1 MWGAAVTVPLH
12 RRDPS
17 RWVDRRSQYIVQEYG
32 VRERLAR
39 AMSWS
44 ELGYSS
50 PGIAKQLEVTEGT
63 VRGYLDEIEERYGRE
78 AVYPKPADERGE
90 LVPVEDQPV
99 RRPADEPEAGR
110 QVVVEGEASGPHTI
124 ERYFRT
130 WRRDGR
136 IQRDGKVAIQPA
148 EYDEQRSNALG
159 ALEWED
165 HHARWDDEYEFAS
178 ARDTV
183 GAWTF
188 DADGETLAAVRD
200 LLHLPELGEL
210 PVVAS
215 VRRRVCPQMT
225 RLSSCEACGAA
236 GVHSECELSVYPS
249 LSGSAVKIVER
260 SDVVTHLCV
269 QCRTLY
275 GAVPTAP
282 VDDGDDELSISE
294 AMR

>member
-1 MWGAAVTVPLH
+1 MDDHDREVVERARYLDRTTDL
-12 RRDPS
+12 
-17 RWVDRRSQYIVQEYG
+17 DRRKCV
-32 VRERLAR
+32 VLAH
-39 AMSWS
+39 S
-44 ELGYSS
+44 ELGYSEA
-50 PGIAKQLEVTEGT
+50 GIAKAVDSTPGT
-63 VRGYLDEIEERYGRE
+63 VSNYLDEIEERYGRE
-78 AVYPKPADERGE
+78 AVFAKPADERGE
-90 LVPVEDQPV
+90 LVPVEDQPL

-110 QVVVEGEASGPHTI
+110 QVVVEGEATGPHAI

-148 EYDEQRSNALG
+148 NYDEQRSNALG

-188 DADGETLAAVRD
+188 DADGETLVAVRD
-200 LLHLPELGEL
+200 LLHVPELGEL

-225 RLSSCEACGAA
+225 RSSQCESCGAA
-236 GVHSECELSVYPS
+236 TVHSERELSVYPE
-249 LSGSAVKIVER
+249 LSGPAVRLVES

-269 QCRTLY
+269 RCRVLY
-275 GAVPTAP
+275 GAVPTTP

>member
-1 MWGAAVTVPLH
+1 MDDHDREVVERARYLDRTTDL
-12 RRDPS
+12 
-17 RWVDRRSQYIVQEYG
+17 DRRKCV
-32 VRERLAR
+32 VLAY
-39 AMSWS
+39 S
-44 ELGYSS
+44 ELGYSES
-50 PGIAKQLEVTEGT
+50 GIAKAVDSTPGT
-63 VRGYLDEIEERYGRE
+63 VSSYLDEIEERYGRE
-78 AVYPKPADERGE
+78 AVLAKPADERGE

-110 QVVVEGEASGPHTI
+110 QVVVEGEATGPHTI
-124 ERYFRT
+124 ERYFRM

-148 EYDEQRSNALG
+148 NYDEQRSNALS

-165 HHARWDDEYEFAS
+165 HHTRWDDEYEFAS

-183 GAWTF
+183 GAWTC

-200 LLHLPELGEL
+200 HLHVPELREL

-225 RLSSCEACGAA
+225 RLSSCEACGAS
-236 GVHSECELSVYPS
+236 GVHSERELSAYPS
-249 LSGSAVKIVER
+249 LSGPAVKIVER

-282 VDDGDDELSISE
+282 VDDGDDELSMSE